1 MARSS
6 LKLTLDQRTPLSFAD
21 GVSGNTKLGRQ
32 ALRKVI
38 HHLEGVLG
46 GSVQASHLVI
56 EADGAQPLA
65 AQAVVTCAS
74 VANADTVT
82 AGSQAVTAAQKRATG
97 TITFGTSVDNN
108 DTITINGVVFTAKD
122 SSPVAANLEFQND
135 ATAATVAENF
145 LVLLNAT
152 TNAGISGIVAGRRSG
167 AVVTVYAVT
176 QGTAGNS
183 ITLASDGTDLAVSG
197 ATLANGAAVANNAF
211 DWAGSD
217 TTTASALAYAINNS
231 TTAVLSGNFEA
242 SNLKQTITV
251 TDACTAG
258 TGVSIAGHQLFA
270 RNGLTGAGYGDFDM
284 SSATAA
290 TIATSLKNIIN
301 AHPVL
306 AHQVF
311 ATSSAGVVTV
321 RQRRG
326 TSSLGKVLV
335 VTKSAAATGLSV
347 GGADFAASADVLIS
361 TRAEG
366 LICNQVPMATSNGT
380 RLAILGGVS
389 VFAGGAGGSSG
400 TLVRMVMGGSAQ

>member
-21 GVSGNTKLGRQ
+21 GVSGNTKSGRQ

-38 HHLEGVLG
+38 RHLEGVLG

-74 VANADTVT
+74 VADADTVT
-82 AGSQAVTAAQKRATG
+82 PGSQAVTAAQKRATG

-122 SSPVAANLEFQND
+122 ASPVAANLEFQNN

-183 ITLASDGTDLAVSG
+183 ITLASSDGTDLAVSG

-231 TTAVLSGNFEA
+231 STAVVSGNFEA
-242 SNLKQTITV
+242 SNWAASLSLSSV
-251 TDACTAG
+251 TAG
-258 TGVSIAGHQLFA
+258 SSIQVAGHVFQA
-270 RNGLTGAGYGDFDM
+270 VAAAANVQSVGDFSISGTNAQD
-284 SSATAA
+284 AA
-290 TIATSLKNIIN
+290 ALAAAIN

-311 ATSSAGVVTV
+311 ATVENTADVII

-326 TSSLGKVLV
+326 TSALGV
-335 VTKSAAATGLSV
+335 VSILS
-347 GGADFAASADVLIS
+347 GSGFTLNNGFAARSSVLIS

-366 LICNQVPMATSNGT
+366 LICNQVPIATSNGT
-380 RLAILGGVS
+380 RLAILGSVS
-389 VFAGGAGGSSG
+389 AFAGGAGGSSG